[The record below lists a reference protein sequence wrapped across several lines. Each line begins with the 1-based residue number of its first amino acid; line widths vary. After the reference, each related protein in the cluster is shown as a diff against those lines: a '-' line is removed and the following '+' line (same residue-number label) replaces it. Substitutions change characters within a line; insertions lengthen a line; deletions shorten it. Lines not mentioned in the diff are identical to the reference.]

1 MAEKSELQYRDPRA
15 MVRRLRDNLSRELAG
30 LSEDNAVRALIYA
43 EERLADEIQAIR
55 LVLNVVEVDDGDDAG
70 DV

>member
-30 LSEDNAVRALIYA
+30 LNEDNAVRALIYA